1 MPGFL
6 LRVLL
11 LCCLPALGWTS
22 VVLTDISGES
32 GVRPRIE
39 VLRDPSASLGIDDVA
54 RAGAAFEEAVNPL
67 GLGYTSNAV
76 WIRLTMTR
84 ATGQPVRWWL
94 EVEPPHLNQVSLFVP
109 HEGDGAAFTRID
121 GGNAVPVKQRWL
133 EHPVTVLPFDLPST
147 DPQTLYLRV
156 AHSGL
161 FIADIA
167 VWQPQDYLEHVAR
180 VSLFQGMYYGVWMI
194 IILGNLVYR
203 FVYRPDGHHW
213 WLPYQVAEAAQ
224 VVSANGVATFYFFPA
239 HPEFAQP
246 FSLLVLGLAVAA
258 SCMFW
263 VHIFELDASAPGTAR
278 FFRGAAVVAFMLSM
292 GGLMGVPQ
300 HVASPPLQY
309 IGIITLT
316 LAFMISLWRLR
327 LRESRHWMYALA
339 LLMLEIGYAVAFLR
353 NRGVLPPSPLV
364 VNLWQINLLAHIVLA
379 NIGILQSAAKVKR
392 VVEGLKM
399 EKDVAKRAQE
409 YVLMVAHELKNPLA
423 SLDTTIQGLMMR
435 REVDA
440 ERTSRRLAR
449 LSYIVRRIEAV
460 IERHVAYGRIQGGGF
475 ALETE
480 DVDIAELLSQ
490 IVVSYRNM
498 ETREVQLEMA
508 EPHLM
513 ARLDPQL
520 LRVVLWNLLD
530 NAFKY
535 SPPGGAVLVSLRRSS
550 SEDLEFCV
558 HNSGATLSSESLS
571 RVFEPYFRA
580 PGTAKVHGSGL
591 GLAIVKRIV
600 ALHGGEVSFTSSR
613 EQGTTVTVRLPLTP
627 ASGQLQQ
634 AV

>member
-11 LCCLPALGWTS
+11 LCCLPMLGWAS
-22 VVLTDISGES
+22 VALTDISGGS

-39 VLRDPSASLGIDDVA
+39 VLQDPSASLGIDDVT
-54 RAGAAFEEAVNPL
+54 RAGAAFEKAVNPL
-67 GLGYTSNAV
+67 GLGYTSSAV
-76 WIRLTMTR
+76 WIRLSMTR
-84 ATGQPVRWWL
+84 TTGQPVRWWL
-94 EVEPPHLNQVSLFVP
+94 EVAPPHLNQVSLFVP
-109 HEGDGAAFTRID
+109 HEGDGSAFTRID
-121 GGNAVPVKQRWL
+121 GGNAVPVNQRWL

-156 AHSGL
+156 SHSGL
-161 FIADIA
+161 FIADITA
-167 VWQPQDYLEHVAR
+167 WQPQDYLEHAAW
-180 VSLFQGMYYGVWMI
+180 VSLLQGGYYGIWVV
-194 IILGNLVYR
+194 IILGNLAYW
-203 FVYRPDGHHW
+203 FVYRPDGYHW
-213 WLPYQVAEAAQ
+213 WLLCQVAEAAQ

-246 FSLLVLGLAVAA
+246 FSLLVLGMAVAT

-263 VHIFELDASAPGTAR
+263 VHIFELNASAPGTAR
-278 FFRGAAVVAFMLSM
+278 FFRGAAVVAFMLPI
-292 GGLMGVPQ
+292 GGLIGVPQ

-309 IGIITLT
+309 VGITTLT
-316 LAFMISLWRLR
+316 LAFVVSLWRLR
-327 LRESRHWMYALA
+327 LRESRHWIYALA
-339 LLMLEIGYAVAFLR
+339 LLLLEIGYAVAFLR

-379 NIGILQSAAKVKR
+379 NIGILQSAAKVKHVIEKLKTEKA
-392 VVEGLKM
+392 VVKG
-399 EKDVAKRAQE
+399 AQE

-423 SLDTTIQGLMMR
+423 SLDAIIQGLMTR
-435 REVDA
+435 REDDV
-440 ERTSRRLAR
+440 ERTNRRLAR
-449 LSYIVRRIEAV
+449 LSYIVRRIESV

-475 ALETE
+475 APDPE

-490 IVVSYRNM
+490 TVASYRNM
-498 ETREVQLEMA
+498 DTREVQLEMA
-508 EPHLM
+508 EPHLL

-520 LRVVLWNLLD
+520 LRVVFWNLLD

-535 SPPGGAVLVSLRRSS
+535 SPPGETVLVSLRRSNGAS
-550 SEDLEFCV
+550 LELRV
-558 HNSGATLSSESLS
+558 HNSGAPLPSESLG

-580 PGTAKVHGSGL
+580 PGTAKIRGSGL

-600 ALHGGEVSFTSSR
+600 ALHGGEVDFTSSR
-613 EQGTTVTVRLPLTP
+613 EQGTTVTIRLPLAP

-634 AV
+634 VV